1 MKAYCPKPAE
11 RQVLTKNQFLI
22 METTIKKTVKGAT
35 MEALF
40 NSCELFS
47 VKYFE
52 NLTLKDNEEFNPAK
66 NYRYKILLRHPENTD
81 ANVLFEEARFQQEI
95 VKADEVATHTAG
107 QWSVSKTVND
117 FAIYSDTNDSKDI
130 AAVYQNSRSIPQ
142 GEAEAN
148 AKLIAAAPLL
158 LEAAIKMQNHLNYP
172 NDKEFFGALDNLNS
186 AIKAATL

>member
-1 MKAYCPKPAE
+1 
-11 RQVLTKNQFLI
+11 

-52 NLTLKDNEEFNPAK
+52 NLTLKDDEEFNPAK
-66 NYRYKILLRHPENTD
+66 NYKYKIMLRHPEDTN

-95 VKADEVATHTAG
+95 INTDVATHTAG

-117 FAIYSDTNDSKDI
+117 FAIYSDNNDSKDI

-148 AKLIAAAPLL
+148 AKLIAASPLL
-158 LEAAIKMQNHLNYP
+158 LEALTNLHNVVMQS
-172 NDKEFFGALDNLNS
+172 NDRKIFDNGTS
-186 AIKAATL
+186 AEIVAAASAAIKAATL